1 MKLSK
6 LIDQVNSE
14 FWDDSIIEEPKTK
27 RKGKRTVV
35 IDSPDS
41 LKTISIKEIK

>member
-6 LIDQVNSE
+6 LIDEVNSE
-14 FWDDSIIEEPKTK
+14 FWPDELETNTRDI
-27 RKGKRTVV
+27 KGAKKSVV
-35 IDSPDS
+35 INEPDS